1 MEQRVSERVD
11 ERQTRHYKLILFVV
25 HVFYTIIMNVIC
37 CRKGAGGDMDTY
49 FVFPYLNPRFRLP
62 FLRGSFLNQTTGLGR
77 EWEGGICK
85 WGGGGGGNGVQD

>member
-25 HVFYTIIMNVIC
+25 RVFYTIIMNVIC

-49 FVFPYLNPRFRLP
+49 FVFPRFRLS
-62 FLRGSFLNQTTGLGR
+62 FLRTCFLNQTTGVGG
-77 EWEGGICK
+77 EWEGGICG
-85 WGGGGGGNGVQD
+85 WVGGGGGNGVQD

>member
-25 HVFYTIIMNVIC
+25 RVFYTIIMNVIC

-49 FVFPYLNPRFRLP
+49 FVFPRFR
-62 FLRGSFLNQTTGLGR
+62 
-77 EWEGGICK
+77 
-85 WGGGGGGNGVQD
+85 